1 MIGDMLLGMA
11 ARKLPYLNGVATV
24 GDLAAACYAVWYVY
38 RAMRRYYGDRRA
50 LTLAKLAVVGI
61 AYQIF
66 LAIMVGATLLLSA
79 LTA

>member
-1 MIGDMLLGMA
+1 MIGDQLLSMA
-11 ARKLPYLNGVATV
+11 AQWLPHLGALETAGN
-24 GDLAAACYAVWYVY
+24 LAATCYALWFVY

-61 AYQIF
+61 AYQVF
-66 LAIMVGATLLLSA
+66 LAIMIMATLLLSA